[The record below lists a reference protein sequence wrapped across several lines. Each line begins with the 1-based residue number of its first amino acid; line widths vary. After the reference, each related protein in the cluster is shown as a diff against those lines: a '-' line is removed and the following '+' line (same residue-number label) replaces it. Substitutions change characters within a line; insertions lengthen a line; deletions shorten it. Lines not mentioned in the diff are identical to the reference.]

1 MAQTAKIISPNK
13 KVLLPNMNSGCLMA
27 DMVNL
32 EQLREFKAKNK
43 NVPVVCYVNSTAEVK
58 AECDIC
64 VTSSNAIKVVKSLNA
79 PEILFL
85 PDTYL
90 GKYVEEEKEEDVLS
104 NPNNH
109 IYYVDGSYLNG
120 IIGWGFVHV
129 KNREVLDKKCGGIV
143 PTPGTSRNI
152 TGELESAKMAIRD
165 ALSNGLKE
173 IYIVNDY
180 QGISSYITG
189 AWKPDKQ
196 ESKDYTNW
204 VNSVKDKI
212 SIKFVKV
219 KGHTNNIFNDMVDEM
234 AKLGTSK
241 LKQNNF

>member
-1 MAQTAKIISPNK
+1 MAKFYAIRQINGETVNKILNTWEECK
-13 KVLLPNMNSGCLMA
+13 G
-27 DMVNL
+27 MVNGVRAEYKSFKT
-32 EQLREFKAKNK
+32 EQEAK
-43 NVPVVCYVNSTAEVK
+43 
-58 AECDIC
+58 D
-64 VTSSNAIKVVKSLNA
+64 
-79 PEILFL
+79 
-85 PDTYL
+85 YL
-90 GKYVEEEKEEDVLS
+90 GEYVEEEKEEDVLS